1 MSSQKGRWINSLNQ
15 KPDSIYFKNYNLA
28 FLDAAG
34 DVETQSL
41 SSITNVFFGPI
52 DNDGKEQSDFLK
64 NILVGQQLV
73 FRALANIVDAA
84 IYLKN
89 YRVHDLTVEASGAPI
104 LTKITT
110 GLNGYNIPVTPVS
123 VSLSSADDIPI
134 NGTELR
140 WEVQACMGGNDDCR
154 VTVFGATQNT
164 GNNTVTIPDTVLTT
178 WDASTFTSRND
189 RWDTRE
195 GDVRKKIYKM
205 TQAKNNISFVYR
217 ESLRSMIA
225 SFNDVGYIDSE
236 EKFNSI
242 MCIHANAERAIA
254 KLKQENN
261 IILPIISVG
270 QTTSDNDTA
279 RQKTESLLVNE
290 RYWDAEK
297 NRAFRV
303 LSLAPR
309 AVNVKYQLNIWTKYM
324 SDMDQILEQIR
335 LKFNPEMQ
343 VPTEFSTLAKAY
355 LDSEDDV
362 GQVTVAD
369 KADRVLKKTLNI
381 VLRTYIPSPKFLYS
395 STGEI
400 EEFKVETS

>member
-1 MSSQKGRWINSLNQ
+1 MTAPTAIGSLALNTNYTYAADSVPGGASTVSGMIISVSDKYGNSWLR
-15 KPDSIYFKNYNLA
+15 P
-28 FLDAAG
+28 
-34 DVETQSL
+34 
-41 SSITNVFFGPI
+41 
-52 DNDGKEQSDFLK
+52 
-64 NILVGQQLV
+64 
-73 FRALANIVDAA
+73 LANVKVGDQLRVTIDPNGAGVD
-84 IYLKN
+84 LN
-89 YRVHDLTVEASGAPI
+89 LSWQVGVSG
-104 LTKITT
+104 
-110 GLNGYNIPVTPVS
+110 TPVYYDN
-123 VSLSSADDIPI
+123 VDIPYFLFPVSSLGP
-134 NGTELR
+134 N
-140 WEVQACMGGNDDCR
+140 
-154 VTVFGATQNT
+154 ATTRDGVIQGETAWSPATNSIEFESPPWAAA
-164 GNNTVTIPDTVLTT
+164 NSFNTVTMPDTVLTT
-178 WDASTFTSRND
+178 WDSSSFESRSS

-195 GDVRKKIYKM
+195 GDVRKVIYKM

-261 IILPIISVG
+261 IILPIISIG
-270 QTTSDNDTA
+270 QTVSDNDSS

-290 RYWDAEK
+290 KYWDAEK

-309 AVNVKYQLNIWTKYM
+309 AVNVRYQVNIWTKYM

-362 GQVTVAD
+362 GQITVAD
-369 KADRVLKKTLNI
+369 KEDRVLKKTMNI
-381 VLRTYIPSPKFLYS
+381 VLRTYIPSPKFLYT
-395 STGEI
+395 STGKI
-400 EEFKVETS
+400 EEFKVENC